1 MKRKNGFG
9 FEGVFIAVL
18 AVLAVETAVMFFY
31 NKIIFIISLISLC
44 LIAALF
50 WFLYKGAQRYIN
62 SRLIKSV
69 DMMSQSQS
77 AALDGLLCPVALV
90 SWDNRVVWANK
101 AFGSSIMNR
110 QDVLGRDV
118 QSFIGKDAF
127 EKLLN
132 GKSLDIALN
141 DKIFNC
147 FLMPKKE
154 LKVVYFIDQTALKKT
169 ATEYK
174 FSRPVAAVL
183 EIDAL
188 DDMLKDEKDSKRVQ
202 VRGAVQDIIE
212 KWFHGANGIIHTLS
226 NTRFLLLFEERYLKR
241 FEEEKFAILETIRNY
256 EIDGNK
262 YLTVSI
268 GVGHGC
274 KNLSD
279 CEALARKA
287 LDMALSRGGDQVA
300 VKSPQ
305 EEYKFYGGVKAV
317 TEKGSRVRTR
327 VTGKALKEI
336 IENSSNVLLMGHRFS
351 DLDSLGAAYGMSGI
365 AERLGTTPKIV
376 INREQTM
383 AKSLLKYLTEA
394 DKRNLFVNEKQALE
408 LIEEDTLL
416 IVLDTHRPTFLE
428 SESVYKNVLKTV
440 VIDHH
445 RKATDFIDNALLFY
459 NETTT
464 SSTCEIV
471 TELWQY
477 MGIGNI
483 DSVTAEALMSGIM
496 LDTKNFVLG
505 TGVRT
510 YEAAAYLR
518 KCLAQPVTVKKLFSD
533 SMDVYKNKYE
543 VISSA
548 RSFKECAI
556 AVNINDNEFTRIA
569 SAQAADE
576 LLGVNDVKAT
586 FVLFKNNDKI
596 NVSAR
601 SYGEFNVQLIMESL
615 GGGGHKTMAA
625 CTLDT
630 NDFENANELVQN
642 AINEYLK
649 DR

>member
-77 AALDGLLCPVALV
+77 SALDGLLCPVALV

-118 QSFIGKDAF
+118 QSLIGKDAF

>member
-77 AALDGLLCPVALV
+77 SALDGLLCPVALV

-279 CEALARKA
+279 CESLARKA

>member
-118 QSFIGKDAF
+118 QSLIGKDAF